1 MTDDEFMM
9 SIYNA
14 AKNLPLTKSIFRN
27 EERYMDV
34 LEAERIAKRLFK
46 GNDRIYIRDDC
57 MTSGALSLCVHDLDI
72 SAVGAEGMK
81 LFYQMTAK
89 ADNFSVYRDVDDE
102 EGVILALMFYRVY
115 TVKRG

>member
-14 AKNLPLTKSIFRN
+14 AKDLPLTKSIYRN
-27 EERYMDV
+27 EDRYMDV
-34 LEAERIAKRLFK
+34 LEAERIARMLFHD
-46 GNDRIYIRDDC
+46 NDRIYISDDH
-57 MTSGALSLCVHDLDI
+57 MTSGVLTLRVHDIDI
-72 SAVGAEGMK
+72 SVDGAEGMK